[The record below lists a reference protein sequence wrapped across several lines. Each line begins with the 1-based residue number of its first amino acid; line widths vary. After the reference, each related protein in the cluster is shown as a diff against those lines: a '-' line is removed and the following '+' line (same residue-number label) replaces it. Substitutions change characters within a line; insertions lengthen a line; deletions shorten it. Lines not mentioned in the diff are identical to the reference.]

1 MSIWLPGTR
10 VRGVQS
16 MQARPLKARVWVI
29 EEVRIING
37 LARGALT
44 RALAGEHVGTMIT
57 KD

>member
-1 MSIWLPGTR
+1 
-10 VRGVQS
+10 